1 MRIPEPAGM
10 NNGRNGT
17 RGKMCVFCIMEDLC
31 VCLILEGLVVVFL
44 CIWGVVCV
52 FDVSNERGALDTS

>member
-1 MRIPEPAGM
+1 
-10 NNGRNGT
+10 
-17 RGKMCVFCIMEDLC
+17 MCVFCIMEDLC